1 MTARTV
7 YDKVYTRRIKN
18 EERTDFIGG
27 NVAYAIVFTL
37 FGFGY
42 AFTAVA
48 FPEGLNIPLS
58 VLVIMAMMMK
68 GDSK

>member
-1 MTARTV
+1 MEE
-7 YDKVYTRRIKN
+7 KN
-18 EERTDFIGG
+18 EERTDFIGTKSIRPTG
-27 NVAYAIVFTL
+27 GHVIYVIVVTL
-37 FGFGY
+37 FSFGY

-58 VLVIMAMMMK
+58 VLVIMAIMMK